1 MTNKT
6 IFRVHPTVNFA
17 RFGTSEDYI
26 LSPETSA
33 GLPQDGSHVTGGL
46 PIKKGTESEPISSKD
61 LRDQDGNLKKQAA
74 RFKIYA
80 YEKNL
85 NTYPCGEGNEVII
98 GTEING
104 WKVTDLLW
112 SCHLANKKA
121 AAYNVVNNLGINAY
135 AKKKVPQMR
144 NPEVHGDINSDNRLK
159 RLMIDA
165 GPRAISAKKS
175 IDYQKKNNKV
185 NKVNFDRRSPAYWV
199 NKKGEIT
206 KLEDYPI
213 RFPIDTNDE
222 LFEPSGPLETLGEMF
237 TDEKGR
243 LLVLPSTGNAV
254 GQYDEYGVPIQMTGD
269 LNNVGWFDSAADGPV
284 KVTIVLQKKNEQTQ
298 EIETSTEEAFGAWVV
313 CGDPAYAPQIRNVV
327 SVWDDVYNMFVREL
341 ELQPNL
347 YENDDY
353 KPDYIPNFAQDI
365 KPIFIASNLQRWTA
379 NLPPL
384 ALRAHTAV
392 ESISEG
398 DDPNETIMAGLN
410 FIRNPNKDETNIGM
424 PLMPL
429 SLGAAGTSFMTVTKT
444 QYFFLEQW
452 SKGECK
458 QGQTSRKLGP
468 GELLDM
474 AALSNCLGGRYV
486 PGIEVSYTIMEKD
499 IYIQDWKTSGAGPF
513 RIKHYP
519 MDYKH
524 RKIRKINKQDDDK
537 QDDDKLNKATPY
549 LTSGWIPLHKMTKG
563 LEPGDVS
570 KFMAIPWQTDYN
582 SCSIHATAI
591 NTDGVNESNGAET
604 TLYWSWPS
612 QRPDAVYVAEE
623 VINNV
628 LPKQKWSIRG
638 PGTYAVNPASA
649 ATFQDPL
656 QSVKD
661 WHKIGIIVQ
670 GTQVDSDD
678 GEKKYSPNLYLE
690 VQSQLTNPGE
700 ATDPVPAWPF
710 NANPPKPKKGCP
722 YHSN

>member
-1 MTNKT
+1 MKKRTV
-6 IFRVHPTVNFA
+6 FRVHPTINFA

-26 LSPETSA
+26 LSPDTSA
-33 GLPQDGSHVTGGL
+33 GLPQDGTDITGGL
-46 PIKKGTESEPISSKD
+46 PIKKGTESETITSQD

-74 RFKIYA
+74 RFRLYA
-80 YEKNL
+80 YEVDKL
-85 NTYPCGEGNEVII
+85 DTYPSGN
-98 GTEING
+98 GTEVTIATQLPDG
-104 WKVTDLLW
+104 RTVTDLIW
-112 SCHLANKKA
+112 SSHLANKKA
-121 AAYNVVNNLGINAY
+121 AAYNVVNNKGIEAY
-135 AKKKVPQMR
+135 ANNQVPQMR
-144 NPEVHGDINSDNRLK
+144 NPEVHGSIDSANRLN

-165 GPRAISAKKS
+165 GPRAISAK
-175 IDYQKKNNKV
+175 NKE
-185 NKVNFDRRSPAYWV
+185 KASFDRCSTASWV
-199 NKKGEIT
+199 RKNGKIET
-206 KLEDYPI
+206 LPDYPI

-222 LFEPSGPLETLGEMF
+222 LFEPSGPLETLGDIL

-243 LLVLPSTGNAV
+243 LLVLPSMGNAV

-284 KVTIVLQKKNEQTQ
+284 NVTIVFNDG
-298 EIETSTEEAFGAWVV
+298 STEEAFGAWVV

-327 SVWDDVYNMFVREL
+327 SVWDDVYDMFVRDL
-341 ELQPNL
+341 NLQPEL
-347 YENDDY
+347 YNKVEGEKDFVFNPDY
-353 KPDYIPNFAQDI
+353 KPNFVQDI
-365 KPIFIASNLQRWTA
+365 QPVFIACNLQRWTA

-384 ALRAHTAV
+384 ALRGHTAV
-392 ESISEG
+392 ESISE
-398 DDPNETIMAGLN
+398 DDNPDQTIMAALN

-452 SKGECK
+452 SKKKFETGK
-458 QGQTSRKLGP
+458 ANRLGP
-468 GELLDM
+468 GEFLDM
-474 AALSNCLGGRYV
+474 SALANCLGGRYV
-486 PGIEVSYTIMEKD
+486 PGIEVSYTIMDKD
-499 IYIQDWKTSGAGPF
+499 IYIQDWKTSGTGPF
-513 RIKHYP
+513 RIKQYP
-519 MDYKH
+519 LTYE
-524 RKIRKINKQDDDK
+524 NLDK
-537 QDDDKLNKATPY
+537 ETPY
-549 LTSGWIPLHKMTKG
+549 LSSGWIPLHNMTNG

-623 VINNV
+623 VVNNV

-670 GTQVDSDD
+670 GTNVDND
-678 GEKKYSPNLYLE
+678 EQKYSPSLYLE
-690 VQSQLTNPGE
+690 VQSQLTNPGDT
-700 ATDPVPAWPF
+700 TDPVPSWPF

-722 YHSN
+722 YH